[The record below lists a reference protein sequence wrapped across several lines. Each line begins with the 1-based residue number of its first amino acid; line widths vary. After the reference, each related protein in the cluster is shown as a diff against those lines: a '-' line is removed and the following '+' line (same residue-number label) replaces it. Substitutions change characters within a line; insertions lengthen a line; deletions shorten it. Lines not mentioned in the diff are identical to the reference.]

1 MNRRDF
7 IKKSFLASV
16 VASVVPSWSVSAL
29 PSIAASVGSGKRS
42 SISPDGEKMRFSF
55 WRADAKLAHPFT
67 VSGSSR
73 TSTDIVLTKV
83 EYGGFTGYG
92 EAAMPPYLGETS
104 ESCMAFLSRI
114 QPILDRYKSPFQLE
128 DILTE
133 VDRLTTNNCAA
144 KASVDIA
151 LHDLVGKL
159 LGRPWYDIWGY
170 SKEKA
175 PDTCFTIGIDTPEVV
190 REKTRE
196 AAPYNLIKVKLGTPD
211 DEALVNAIREVEP
224 TKPMCVDA
232 NQGWRDKHHAL
243 EMIHWCKEHGFVFVE
258 QPIGKY
264 DLEDM
269 AWITQ
274 NSPLPTIADESCQ
287 RLRDIPSLK
296 GVFSGINIKLMKCTG
311 MREANKMLS
320 MARAF
325 NMKVMVGCMTETS
338 CAISAASQLAP
349 ACDWA
354 DLDGNVLI
362 AHSSDPY
369 DGMKV
374 IDGQVVP
381 TDLPGIGI
389 VKRTD
394 I

>member
-1 MNRRDF
+1 MKRRDF
-7 IKKSFLASV
+7 LKKALATGV
-16 VASVVPSWSVSAL
+16 VATVAPSLAASAF
-29 PSIAASVGSGKRS
+29 PSIAASVGSGKKS
-42 SISPDGEKMRFSF
+42 SISPKGEKMRFTF

-67 VSGSSR
+67 VSGYTR
-73 TSTDIVLTKV
+73 TQTPIVLTKI
-83 EYGGFTGYG
+83 EYGGLEGYG

-104 ESCMAFLSRI
+104 ESCMAFLQRV
-114 QPILDRYKSPFQLE
+114 QPVLDKYPSPFLLE

-133 VDRLTTNNCAA
+133 VDHLTTYNAAA

-151 LHDLVGKL
+151 LHDLVGKI
-159 LGRPWYDIWGY
+159 LGRPWYDIWGFN
-170 SKEKA
+170 KEKA
-175 PDTCFTIGIDTPEVV
+175 PDTSFTIGIDTPEVV
-190 REKTRE
+190 REKTKE
-196 AAPYNLIKVKLGTPD
+196 AAPYNLIKVKLGTD
-211 DEALVNAIREVEP
+211 NDEALVRAIREVEP
-224 TKPMCVDA
+224 TKPLCVDA
-232 NQGWRDKHHAL
+232 NQGWGDKHRAL
-243 EMIHWCKEHGFVFVE
+243 EMIHWCKENGFIFIE

-264 DLEDM
+264 NLEDM

-287 RLRDIPSLK
+287 RLIDIPKLK

-311 MREANKMLS
+311 MREANKMLT
-320 MARAF
+320 MARAM

-338 CAISAASQLAP
+338 CAISAASQIAP

-374 IDGQVVP
+374 VNGKVVP

-389 VKRTD
+389 TKRTD
-394 I
+394 L

>member
-1 MNRRDF
+1 MKRRDF
-7 IKKSFLASV
+7 IKKALATGV
-16 VASVVPSWSVSAL
+16 VATVAPSLAASAF

-42 SISPDGEKMRFSF
+42 SISPKGEKMKFSF
-55 WRADAKLAHPFT
+55 WRADAKLAHTFT

-83 EYGGFTGYG
+83 EYGGMEGYG

-104 ESCMAFLSRI
+104 ESCMAFLERI
-114 QPILDRYKSPFQLE
+114 QGVLDKYNSPFLLD

-133 VDRLTTNNCAA
+133 VDLLTTNNTAA

-159 LGRPWYDIWGY
+159 MGHPWYEIWGFN
-170 SKEKA
+170 KEKA
-175 PDTCFTIGIDTPEVV
+175 PDTSFTIGIDTPEVV
-190 REKTRE
+190 RAKARE
-196 AAPYNLIKVKLGTPD
+196 AAPYNLIKVKLGTEN
-211 DEALVNAIREVEP
+211 DEALVRAIRDVEP
-224 TKPMCVDA
+224 LKPFCVDA

-243 EMIHWCKEHGFVFVE
+243 EMIHWCKENGFIFVE

-264 DLEDM
+264 NLDDM
-269 AWITQ
+269 AWITE

-287 RLRDIPSLK
+287 RLIDIPKLK

-311 MREANKMLS
+311 MREAYKMLT

-325 NMKVMVGCMTETS
+325 GMKVMVGCMTETS
-338 CAISAASQLAP
+338 CAISAGAQLAP

-374 IDGQVVP
+374 VNGKVVP

-389 VKRTD
+389 TKRTD
-394 I
+394 L